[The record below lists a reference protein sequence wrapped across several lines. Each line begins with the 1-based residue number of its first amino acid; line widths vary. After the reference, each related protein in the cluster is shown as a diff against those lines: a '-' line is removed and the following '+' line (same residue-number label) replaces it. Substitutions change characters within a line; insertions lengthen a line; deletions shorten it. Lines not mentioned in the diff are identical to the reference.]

1 MTFNGVDTYYYNTT
15 TKTFVID
22 HPDDKSKYLVHGCLE
37 GPEAGV
43 YYRGKDEIRDEKS
56 VTIELPDYVK
66 NIATEL
72 TIQITPIYDGKTI
85 KTFNVSEVEDN
96 KFTVYGPNGKFYWI
110 VHGKRLSISVEP
122 LKEEVNVKGDGPYKW
137 I

>member
-1 MTFNGVDTYYYNTT
+1 M
-15 TKTFVID
+15 
-22 HPDDKSKYLVHGCLE
+22 VHGCLE

-43 YYRGKDEIRDEKS
+43 YYRGKDEIRDEES

-66 NIATEL
+66 NMATDL
-72 TIQITPIYDGKTI
+72 TIQITPIYDGKTL

-110 VHGKRLSISVEP
+110 VHGKRLSFPVEP
-122 LKEEVNVKGDGPYKW
+122 LKEQVNVKGDGPYRW

>member
-1 MTFNGVDTYYYNTT
+1 VTYDGISYFYNTSA

-22 HPDDKSKYLVHGCLE
+22 HPHDKSKYLVHGCLE

-43 YYRGKDEIRDEKS
+43 YYRGKDEIRDEES
-56 VTIELPDYVK
+56 VTVELPDYVK
-66 NIATEL
+66 NMATEL

-110 VHGKRLSISVEP
+110 VHGKRLSIQVEP
-122 LKEEVNVKGDGPYKW
+122 LKKEVNVKGDGPYRW

>member
-1 MTFNGVDTYYYNTT
+1 MNYNDQTQTYTYNS
-15 TKTFVID
+15 TKTFVIN

-43 YYRGKDEIRDEKS
+43 YYRGKDEIRNEES

-66 NIATEL
+66 NMATDL

-110 VHGKRLSISVEP
+110 VHGKRLSIQVEP
-122 LKEEVNVKGDGPYKW
+122 LKQEVDVKGDGPYKW